1 MTRQSAPSSAP
12 APPRIAVEF
21 IGSFPDPLTR
31 LDPPLPE
38 IAFLGRSNVGK
49 SSLLNALVGR
59 RDIARV
65 SSTPGKTQTM
75 NVFRVAGG
83 GWRVTGRGSRVAGRG
98 SRVEAHGSQVTG
110 RGREAQDRVPTSHV
124 SPLTSHDSR
133 PTAHDPRPFYLIDL
147 PGYGYAKVNKGERQR
162 FRSLVERYVGERPTV
177 TAVVWL
183 LDARR
188 EPSDDDGLMHDLLMR
203 SERPILAVLTKA
215 DKLGREAQR
224 TQTRTIER
232 ALGLLD
238 DQVQLTSSETG
249 LGIAELRDS
258 IAALLAGGK
267 EGPDDAR

>member
-1 MTRQSAPSSAP
+1 MLSPGTPT
-12 APPRIAVEF
+12 VEF

-75 NVFRVAGG
+75 NVFRVE
-83 GWRVTGRGSRVAGRG
+83 GRG
-98 SRVEAHGSQVTG
+98 SRVEGHGSQVTG
-110 RGREAQDRVPTSHV
+110 RGREAQDPVPTSHV
-124 SPLTSHDSR
+124 SPLTSHVSR
-133 PTAHDPRPFYLIDL
+133 PTTHDPRPFYLIDL

-162 FRSLVERYVGERPTV
+162 FRSLVERYVGERPSV

-188 EPSDDDGLMHDLLMR
+188 EPSDDDGLMHELLMKA
-203 SERPILAVLTKA
+203 ERPVLAVLTKA

-224 TQTRTIER
+224 TQKRAIER

-238 DQVQLTSSETG
+238 DQVELTSSHAGTG
-249 LGIAELRDS
+249 IDDLRDS
-258 IAALLAGGK
+258 INALL
-267 EGPDDAR
+267 EGAEEAPDDAR

>member
-1 MTRQSAPSSAP
+1 MTKQSAAPGASVHPTSRPSSGAAP
-12 APPRIAVEF
+12 RLAVDF
-21 IGSFPDPLTR
+21 VGSFPDPLTR

-75 NVFRVAGG
+75 NVFRV
-83 GWRVTGRGSRVAGRG
+83 TGHGSRVAGRG
-98 SRVEAHGSQVTG
+98 PEA
-110 RGREAQDRVPTSHV
+110 RKPTSTTHD
-124 SPLTSHDSR
+124 PRLTSHD
-133 PTAHDPRPFYLIDL
+133 PRPYYLIDL

-162 FRSLVERYVGERPTV
+162 FRSLVERYLGERPTV

-188 EPSDDDGLMHDLLMR
+188 EPSEDDGKMHELLMR
-203 SERPILAVLTKA
+203 SERPVLAVLTKA

-224 TQTRTIER
+224 AQHR
-232 ALGLLD
+232 AIAGSLGLLD
-238 DQVQLTSSETG
+238 DQVELTSSQTG

-258 IAALLAGGK
+258 IATLLDGGK
-267 EGPDDAR
+267 DGSDDVR

>member
-1 MTRQSAPSSAP
+1 MTKPSSHPGPSVHTTIRPSGGAL
-12 APPRIAVEF
+12 ARLTVDF
-21 IGSFPDPLTR
+21 VGSFPDPLTR

-75 NVFRVAGG
+75 NVFRV
-83 GWRVTGRGSRVAGRG
+83 
-98 SRVEAHGSQVTG
+98 EG
-110 RGREAQDRVPTSHV
+110 RGRGAPDPDPTTDVSHLPSPVSRLPSHV
-124 SPLTSHDSR
+124 SR
-133 PTAHDPRPFYLIDL
+133 PYYLIDL

-188 EPSDDDGLMHDLLMR
+188 EPSDDDGLLHELLMR

-224 TQTRTIER
+224 TQTRAIER
-232 ALGLLD
+232 ALGLLE
-238 DQVQLTSSETG
+238 DQVELTSSQTG
-249 LGIAELRDS
+249 LGIAELRAS
-258 IAALLAGGK
+258 IAALLDGGK
-267 EGPDDAR
+267 EGPDDAP